1 MAGYLAPSP
10 DGQLKITDEVIPL
23 ELVNDLRDRVRKW
36 RAEGYPGATA
46 VTRDLM
52 RHWFDDGRIANA
64 SRPFFCQQEAVE
76 TVVFLTEAPDHLKVG
91 VSVPGSGE
99 AYTRWAVKMA
109 TGTGKTM
116 VMALLIAWSGLNR
129 VTSRQDVRFSDQAL
143 VVAPNL
149 TVKDRLAGTDGLD
162 PQHPES
168 LYVGFDLIPP
178 QFSGLLGQVK
188 VQVSNWHVLAPK
200 EDPKRSVLKRGRES
214 DAAFCRRVLT
224 DLSSAGRLLVLNDEA
239 HHAYRFTPNLSAS
252 AEADAEALREAT
264 VWIDGLERIHR
275 HRGIVRAIDLS
286 ATPMYPGVFKDRAW
300 TPFEWIISDFA
311 LVDAIES
318 GLVKIPRTPTDDD
331 AGHAVPKYRN
341 LWEHIRTTLPKRSQ
355 AEAESHPLTDY
366 LAEADGP
373 LKQLAAAWEATYKEW
388 EAAGRRV
395 PPVMIVIAHDTTVAR
410 LLEKHIADLGEASPD
425 LVNSKIGQRVTVR
438 IDSDALEKAEAGEG
452 SSAGEATRQIVA
464 TVGKIGKPG
473 EQVRCLISVNMLSEG
488 WDARNVTQI
497 LGLRAFQSQLLCE
510 QVVGR
515 GLRRSEMSDLS
526 QPEFVDVYG
535 VPFQLLPM
543 AKATGGKPA
552 KPPEYQNVHT
562 VADRHPLRIQF
573 PRLVQVVPDIQDKLD
588 IDLDAI
594 EPIRITPRFD
604 PTATYIELD
613 LGVPHGGMGGE
624 TQDRSRAYQNF
635 RIQRL
640 LFRVAAG
647 LIAPYKKPWLFP
659 QALRIAEQVIRPLSQ
674 GGKIDYAP
682 DVDRR
687 EICNL
692 RYLTVIRERLSAA
705 LRPGEGPERFLPALD
720 EYQPIGSTD
729 GLNFNSPKDKCVP
742 TTKSHLSHAV
752 VDSGLERKICAVLE
766 AEDNNVEAWVKNH
779 RLYLEI
785 PYLYFGS
792 TYRYRPDFVV
802 RLNNGLVILLEGKGD
817 PDEKDDAKAT
827 AARRWVEAVNAWGGL
842 GTWVHHICY
851 DASTLKSDLVEIE
864 SAAGVAV
871 GQGVR

>member
-1 MAGYLAPSP
+1 M
-10 DGQLKITDEVIPL
+10 
-23 ELVNDLRDRVRKW
+23 
-36 RAEGYPGATA
+36 
-46 VTRDLM
+46 
-52 RHWFDDGRIANA
+52 
-64 SRPFFCQQEAVE
+64 
-76 TVVFLTEAPDHLKVG
+76 
-91 VSVPGSGE
+91 
-99 AYTRWAVKMA
+99 
-109 TGTGKTM
+109 
-116 VMALLIAWSGLNR
+116 
-129 VTSRQDVRFSDQAL
+129 
-143 VVAPNL
+143 VAPNL
-149 TVKDRLAGTDGLD
+149 TVKDRLAGAGGLD
-162 PQHPES
+162 PTHPES
-168 LYVGFDLIPP
+168 LYVEFDLIPP

-200 EDPKRSVLKRGRES
+200 EDPKRSVVKRGRES

-224 DLSSAGRLLVLNDEA
+224 DLAPTGRVLVLNDEA
-239 HHAYRFTPNLSAS
+239 HHAYRFPPSLSAS
-252 AEADAEALREAT
+252 GSDAEDLREAT

-275 HRGIVRAIDLS
+275 HRGILRAIDLS
-286 ATPMYPGVFKDRAW
+286 ATPMYPGIFKERAW
-300 TPFEWIISDFA
+300 TPFEWIVSDFA

-331 AGHAVPKYRN
+331 AGEAVPKYRN
-341 LWEHIRTTLPKRSQ
+341 LWQHISTTLPKRSQ
-355 AEAESHPLTDY
+355 AEDESHPLTDY

-373 LKQLAAAWEATYKEW
+373 LKQLAAAWEATFREW
-388 EAAGRRV
+388 EAVGRRV

-425 LVNSKIGQRVTVR
+425 LVNPKTGPRVTVR

-452 SSAGEATRQIVA
+452 NGAAEATRQIVA
-464 TVGKIGKPG
+464 TVGKLGKPG

-515 GLRRSEMSDLS
+515 GLRRSQMGDLT

-562 VADRHPLRIQF
+562 VADRHQLRIQF

-613 LGVPHGGMGGE
+613 LGVPHAGMGGE
-624 TQDRSRAYQNF
+624 TQDRTRAYQNF

-647 LIAPYKKPWLFP
+647 LIAPYNKPWLFP
-659 QALRIAEQVIRPLSQ
+659 QALRIAEQVIRPVSD

-682 DVDRR
+682 GVDPR

-692 RYLTVIRERLSAA
+692 RYLTLIRERLSAA

-742 TTKSHLSHAV
+742 TAKSHLSHAV
-752 VDSGLERKICAVLE
+752 VDSGLERKICAVLD
-766 AEDNNVEAWVKNH
+766 ADDNNVEAWVKNH

-785 PYLYFGS
+785 PYLYFGG

-802 RLNNGLVILLEGKGD
+802 RLTSGLMVLLEGKGD
-817 PDEKDDAKAT
+817 P
-827 AARRWVEAVNAWGGL
+827 RREGRRKGHRSPPLGPGGEHLGRPGHLGPPHLLRRSHVEGGPDYAP
-842 GTWVHHICY
+842 GH
-851 DASTLKSDLVEIE
+851 
-864 SAAGVAV
+864 SA
-871 GQGVR
+871 